1 MEPSS
6 DILSLTAEEL
16 VESPKPKI
24 KYNEGQLKAL
34 DLMYQWWKDPF
45 EPFILQGY
53 AGTGKSTIAEEALNR
68 FGIQDYELALI
79 APTAKAAKVVSAKTG
94 RKATTIHKF
103 RYQPADKEIRELK
116 TALKDCHEE
125 LEQLEKGIEGERD
138 ISQVGADIDRI
149 NLRLQELSKEK
160 ARFVKKFMVRRPKLI
175 MVDETSMVS
184 EHIGKDLEELEIPIV
199 YIGDPFQLPPI
210 QAECIWKGRKP
221 DAVLE
226 KIERQGEGSGI
237 VYAAQEVRMGGLPI
251 AGNGFIMHP
260 RGSLPISNY
269 LDADLVLVG
278 TNNLRR
284 DINLRIRSEL
294 GYSSKSK
301 YPVVGEKVICL
312 KNDYEYEVSNG
323 EIFTV
328 KEVTFEGKYTI
339 GFILEDAFDTQVSV
353 KCWKALFEDDS
364 KGTMVPEGFVHLTF
378 AHAITVHKSQGSEG
392 KKVVLLDSWTGR
404 QWDRWTYTGITRA
417 MLECH
422 YVSNY

>member
-1 MEPSS
+1 MEFSS
-6 DILSLTAEEL
+6 DTLSPT
-16 VESPKPKI
+16 PKI
-24 KYNEGQLKAL
+24 RYNEEQLKAL
-34 DLMYQWWKDPF
+34 DLIYNWYKDPF

-53 AGTGKSTIAEEALNR
+53 AGTGKSTIAEEAINR
-68 FGIQDYELALI
+68 IGLQDYQIALI
-79 APTAKAAKVVSAKTG
+79 APTAKAAKVLSVKTG

-103 RYQPADKEIRELK
+103 RYTPADKEVKELK
-116 TALKDCHEE
+116 VALKECHEE
-125 LEQLEKGIEGERD
+125 LEHIEKGFEGER
-138 ISQVGADIDRI
+138 SFEAVNSDIDRI
-149 NLRLQELSKEK
+149 NLRLNELSREK
-160 ARFVKKFMVRRPKLI
+160 ARFVKKFMIRMPSLI
-175 MVDETSMVS
+175 VCDEASMVS
-184 EHIGKDLEELEIPIV
+184 EFIGADLEELQIPIL

-210 QAECIWKGRKP
+210 NAKCIWQGRKP

-237 VYAAQEVRMGGLPI
+237 VYAAQEVRMGGAPV
-251 AGNGFIMHP
+251 AGNGFIMHS
-260 RGSLPISNY
+260 RGSLPIKDY
-269 LDADLVLVG
+269 LNADLVLVG

-328 KEVTFEGKYTI
+328 KEVTFESKYQI

-353 KCWKALFEDDS
+353 KCWKSLFEDDS
-364 KGTMVPEGFVHLTF
+364 KGTLVPEGFVHLTF

-392 KKVVLLDSWTGR
+392 KKVVLLDSWNGKD
-404 QWDRWTYTGITRA
+404 WARWTYTGITRS

-422 YVSNY
+422 YVSNL